1 MWNIFE
7 QPWTLLVTAVIAL
20 IVVLVLHRTIEGK
33 KRLYLWLLPPLL
45 ALLAFG
51 LDHLVETDLEKIKAV
66 IDTAVTAV
74 EDENAD
80 AIEPIIADNYSDSF
94 HKSKKPFIYYCKR
107 KLSGPLVDKN
117 IARIVSIDI
126 SGTQAVA
133 IFTVRVVF
141 DQRGYVAQA
150 YKQRVL
156 TKVEMTLQKQP
167 DDQWLVTSI
176 ELLELDLQP
185 TNWSDLQ
192 QIIW

>member
-20 IVVLVLHRTIEGK
+20 IVVLVLHRTVEGK
-33 KRLYLWLLPPLL
+33 KRLFLWLLPPLL

-51 LDHLVETDLEKIKAV
+51 LDHLIETDLEKIRAV

-80 AIEPIIADNYSDSF
+80 AIEPIIADNYRDSL
-94 HKSKKPFIYYCKR
+94 HKRKEAFLYHCKR

-117 IARIVSIDI
+117 IARIISIDI
-126 SGTQAVA
+126 SGTQSVA
-133 IFTVRVVF
+133 IFTVRIVF
-141 DQRGYVAQA
+141 DQRSYVAQA
-150 YKQRVL
+150 YKQLVL

-167 DDQWLVTSI
+167 DNRWLVTSI

-185 TNWSDLQ
+185 TSWSDLQ
-192 QIIW
+192 QIAW